1 MARPR
6 TSAPRTPADTGR
18 PRTGAFDR
26 YFEISA
32 RGSTLGAETRGGLT
46 TFFAMAYIVLLNPI
60 ILGGAADV
68 NHVHLNSAQLTTAT
82 ALSGCVTT
90 VLMALV
96 GRVPLALAAG
106 LSVSA
111 VVSVQVAP
119 AMTWP
124 QAMGFIVIE
133 GLVIIV
139 LVVTG
144 LRETIMNAIP
154 LPLKH
159 AIIVGIG
166 AFVALIGL
174 VDAGF
179 VSKPAVGST
188 PLQLGLT
195 GHLTGWPIVVFCAGL
210 LLMMALYARQVP
222 GAILISIIAAT
233 VLAVVVEAVGHPTGW
248 GLITP
253 RLPHAVVALPDFGLF
268 GHIDL
273 FGGFARAGVATSLVL
288 LFTLVLAGF
297 FDAMGTII
305 GVSGEAGLVDDKGR
319 MPRIGRA
326 LFVDGAGA
334 VIGGTSGASA
344 NTVFIE
350 STAGV
355 GEGARTGVA
364 SLVTGGLLGLM
375 LFFSPLVK
383 VVPQQAAA
391 PALVLI
397 GALMMT
403 HAKHIDWQDPE
414 IYIPAF
420 LMVMLMPFTY
430 SISVGVGAGL
440 IAYTVIKV
448 ARGKWREPG
457 WLVWALSLVFV
468 VYFAISAVEGL
479 LGVKGA

>member
-1 MARPR
+1 MTRLR
-6 TSAPRTPADTGR
+6 TSDRR
-18 PRTGAFDR
+18 PSGATAGTSAFDR
-26 YFEISA
+26 FFEITA
-32 RGSTLGAETRGGLT
+32 RKSTIATELRGGLT
-46 TFFAMAYIVLLNPI
+46 TFFALAYIILLNPI
-60 ILGGAADV
+60 ILGGVSDV
-68 NHVHLNSAQLTTAT
+68 TGAKLSMPQLTTAT
-82 ALSGCVTT
+82 ALAGCVTT

-111 VVSVQVAP
+111 VVSAQVAP
-119 AMTWP
+119 VMTWD
-124 QAMGFIVIE
+124 QTMGFIVLE
-133 GLVIIV
+133 GIVIII

-179 VSKPAVGST
+179 VAKPQGPGST

-195 GHLTGWPIVVFCAGL
+195 GQLSGWPIVVFCFGL
-210 LLMMALYARQVP
+210 LLMIALHARKVP
-222 GAILISIIAAT
+222 GAILISIVAAT
-233 VLAVVVEAVGHPTGW
+233 VLGLIIEAIGHPTDW

-253 RLPHAVVALPDFGLF
+253 KLPDHVVALPDFGLF

-273 FGGFARAGVATSLVL
+273 FGGFANAGVTTALVL

-297 FDAMGTII
+297 FDAIGTII
-305 GVSGEAGLVDDKGR
+305 GVSGEAGLVDEHGK

-334 VIGGTSGASA
+334 VIGGTAGASA
-344 NTVFIE
+344 NTVFVE

-375 LFFSPLVK
+375 LFFSPLAA

-403 HAKHIDWQDPE
+403 HAKHIDWNDPE
-414 IYIPAF
+414 IFIPAF
-420 LMVMLMPFTY
+420 LMVMLMPFAY

-448 ARGKWREPG
+448 AKGKWREPG
-457 WLVWALSLVFV
+457 WLVWSLSLVFV
-468 VYFAISAVEGL
+468 VYFAIGGIESL
-479 LGVKGA
+479 LGVSSG